1 MEGKVDHRET
11 SMDHQSEGSSEA
23 YPARP
28 SNSYEGFQGGH
39 LILVKI
45 KIILFL
51 NSYKR
56 VSYKDALPSSSE
68 GATQIFRS

>member
-28 SNSYEGFQGGH
+28 NNSYEGFQGGH

-45 KIILFL
+45 KNHFIFKLL
-51 NSYKR
+51 QACEVER
-56 VSYKDALPSSSE
+56 E
-68 GATQIFRS
+68 GVGSLEI